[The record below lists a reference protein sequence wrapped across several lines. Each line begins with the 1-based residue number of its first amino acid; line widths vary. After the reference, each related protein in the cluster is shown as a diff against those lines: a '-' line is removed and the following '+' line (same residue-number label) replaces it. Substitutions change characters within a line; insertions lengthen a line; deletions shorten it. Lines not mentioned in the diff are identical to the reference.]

1 MHALDQDAVKIDNNK
16 GLIKFKNLADWL
28 AKRRFDMAQ
37 SMRKVLLD
45 YIAKKS
51 HNTNRR
57 RPTVVELIDMERP
70 GPPR

>member
-1 MHALDQDAVKIDNNK
+1 VLDQDAVKIDNNK

-37 SMRKVLLD
+37 SMRKSLLE

-51 HNTNRR
+51 QNTTRR
-57 RPTVVELIDMERP
+57 RTTAVELNEIVRP
-70 GPPR
+70 TSAK